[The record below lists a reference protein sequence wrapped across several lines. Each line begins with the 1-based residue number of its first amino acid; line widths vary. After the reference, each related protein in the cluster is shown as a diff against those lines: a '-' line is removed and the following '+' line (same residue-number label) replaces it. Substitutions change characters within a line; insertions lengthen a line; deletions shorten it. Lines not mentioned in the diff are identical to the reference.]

1 MSAAPNGAAPTDAP
15 RLRRRAT
22 GAARSPILL
31 AIVGGIAV
39 GALIAL
45 ASGHNPLSTYA
56 EILRGAFEGPNRSDT
71 IGWAVPMVGMA
82 LVVALPLR
90 GGMVNLG
97 GDGQLVVGGLVS
109 AVVAISMPGPGPVRL
124 VMAVLA
130 AMAASAVW
138 AALPALAD
146 ATLGV
151 PLLISTLLLNYP
163 ARYVASYLVRFPL
176 RDEKTGLPQTQLV
189 PKDARIPE
197 LSASS
202 QITGGLVLIALV
214 AAAVIWFDRRS
225 PGGYELRMRGANP
238 RFAAYG
244 GVPLGPQSVRIMA
257 VSGAIAGLV
266 GAILVLGVQY
276 RFTDGALLSP
286 GYTWTGL
293 MAALLAGGQPI
304 GTVVAAFSFAALQ
317 IGGFGMERATQIPRE
332 LTAVLQAVII
342 LFLAARSGL
351 VRRPGG
357 SR

>member
-1 MSAAPNGAAPTDAP
+1 MSTTDGVAPSPNPWAA
-15 RLRRRAT
+15 RA
-22 GAARSPILL
+22 GRAARSPLVL
-31 AIVGGIAV
+31 AILGGLAV

-45 ASGHNPLSTYA
+45 ASGHNPITTYG
-56 EILRGAFEGPNRSDT
+56 EILKGAFVGPNLSDT

-97 GDGQLVVGGLVS
+97 GDGQMIIGGLVA
-109 AVVAISMPGPGPVRL
+109 AVVALSMPGPGVLRM
-124 VMAVLA
+124 VVAVLA

-138 AALPALAD
+138 AALPAVAD
-146 ATLGV
+146 AALGV

-163 ARYVASYLVRFPL
+163 ARYIASYLVRFPL
-176 RDEKTGLPQTQLV
+176 RDERTGLPQTRQV
-189 PKDARIPE
+189 PKVARIPE

-202 QITGGLVLIALV
+202 QITGGLVLVVLV
-214 AAAVIWFDRRS
+214 AAAIIWYDRRT

-244 GVPLGPQSVRIMA
+244 GVALGPQSVRIMA
-257 VSGAIAGLV
+257 ASGAIAGLV

-293 MAALLAGGQPI
+293 MAALLAAGQPI
-304 GTVVAAFSFAALQ
+304 GTVVAAFAFAALQ

-342 LFLAARSGL
+342 LFLAARTGL
-351 VRRPGG
+351 VRRGG
-357 SR
+357 PTR